1 MKKLTKLAI
10 ENLLHPFQTFI
21 SRSKEY
27 GAKDSK

>member
-1 MKKLTKLAI
+1 MKKLTKLTI

-21 SRSKEY
+21 RSKEY